1 MYVFHLI
8 IQSDKLEQL
17 VFVQTQDDCSKFS
30 FNTFGRLSD
39 ETGREKKKTVTIF
52 TIHKFYN
59 C

>member
-8 IQSDKLEQL
+8 IQFDKLEQL

-39 ETGREKKKTVTIF
+39 ETGREKK
-52 TIHKFYN
+52 N
-59 C
+59 CHNIYDP